1 MRVGNVMQARARDRM
16 IAGSGTAIVLAS
28 AAALLMSAFD
38 VSVTRIRDTALALVD
53 LQQPKPPPPPRPEPV
68 VLRERAKGAPSPP
81 NLKNKATEIVAR
93 PPVIAL
99 PPPVPVVAA
108 PKPDI
113 GMAAQSGAS
122 DRVGPGSGA
131 GGQGDGN
138 GGGGD
143 GGDGDGTP
151 PRWVK
156 GRLSFADLPPELRA
170 TGWSGTVGV
179 SYAVGVDG
187 RASGC
192 RVDHSS
198 GNPVVDAITCRQIE
212 QRFRFRPALDER
224 DRPVRSVLVENHEW
238 IVERE
243 RDPAPE
249 R

>member
-1 MRVGNVMQARARDRM
+1 MQARIRDRM
-16 IAGSGTAIVLAS
+16 IAGSGTALVLAS
-28 AAALLMSAFD
+28 AAGLLMSAFD
-38 VSVTRIRDTALALVD
+38 VSVARIGETALALVD
-53 LQQPKPPPPPRPEPV
+53 LRPPAPPPPPPPEPV
-68 VLRERAKGAPSPP
+68 VPRERAKGAPSPP
-81 NLKNKATEIVAR
+81 NLRNKATEIVAK
-93 PPVIAL
+93 PPVIRL

-108 PKPDI
+108 PAPNI

-122 DRVGPGSGA
+122 DRSGPGQGA
-131 GGQGDGN
+131 GGRGDGD

-143 GGDGDGTP
+143 GGEGNGTP

-187 RASGC
+187 RASAC
-192 RVDHSS
+192 RIDHSS

-212 QRFRFRPALDER
+212 QRFRFRPALDED

-243 RDPAPE
+243 PE
-249 R
+249 DRR